1 VWIWLFGALTGA
13 LVCAAAWLYTARRA
27 SSRTPLDTPETRSF
41 LELREHVLGLA
52 EEAAGFGV
60 WETTIGVAG
69 PVRLSAGA
77 AALSGYRASATEKDT
92 DDLMG
97 LIHPDDRLAVQQAA
111 ESARSSGDGFQN
123 EFRVLMPDGS
133 YRWRR
138 NRGRLAPSGGSRK
151 IMVGALIDIHEEKLL
166 LEGLAQNAAR
176 LTLAEDVAGFGVWE
190 LDVASN
196 TMTLSAGAAALSG
209 FSRVSMRVTGAEV
222 VQRIHPDD
230 LPRVGEAIQRAITH
244 GESYRIDCRVVQEN
258 GELLW
263 IRSQAQV
270 DLVEGKTVRITG
282 AIIDITRE
290 KVLMEQ
296 LRENA
301 DRMDLAERAAGFGV
315 FEVHM
320 DADRMTFSRGF
331 AALHNVPEGIN
342 SLCLE
347 ESRRMLHPDDVEM
360 VAASSRAAFSTGQ
373 ADLEFRIV
381 LPDGGLRWHRTRMV
395 SQAADGQPA
404 RLVGTVIDITKER
417 EMLDRLRESAERLRV
432 AEQAAGFGI
441 WEVDMTAG
449 TMTVSE
455 GMLALKQLPPTSP
468 LVYTLDEWM
477 RISDS
482 GQIEAVKTASA
493 SAFEHRQPFQIETE
507 LEGPD
512 GSMFWQRIQ
521 GRPQYR
527 NNHPWRIVGSTMDI
541 TQEKRML
548 QSLEDARAKAEAAA
562 EAKSEFLANM
572 SHEIRT
578 PMNGVIGMTGLLLD
592 TDLTSLQRDYAE
604 TVRSSGDAL
613 LAVINDIL
621 DFSKIEAGKLA
632 IDVFPFDLHRL
643 LEEVAEVLA
652 PRSSERGI
660 ELMVRYSPG
669 APSQLMGDGDRIR
682 QVVSN
687 LASNAVKFTHA
698 GHVLIDAEFAK
709 RVGSTIEVR
718 VSVSD
723 TGIGV
728 PPDKLGLLF
737 EKFTQADTSTTRRY
751 GGTGLGLA
759 IAKSLVELMGGSIN
773 VKSVEGEGSTFWFT
787 LCLPC
792 SDQVQRAPAAAS
804 TLNGL
809 RVLIVDDN
817 AVNRRVIHEQ
827 ISSWGMRNGSYACA
841 EEAVDALRAAHATG
855 DPYDIV
861 IADYQMPGIDGA
873 ALAALVK
880 ADPALRDVV
889 YIMLTSVGHWKEH
902 SALRGESID
911 ACLIKPVRYTR
922 LMNTLA
928 TEWARKCGSSWA
940 SATEGASDDGQP
952 PLTAPPALTAVP
964 AGEFAAF
971 DGRVLVVEDNL
982 VNQRVAVLLLAK
994 LGVVAELASHGRD
1007 AIQCLQRAPYSLVF
1021 MDCQMPEM
1029 NGYEATAEIRRQPGV
1044 NQTVPIIA
1052 MTADVIEGAKERALE
1067 AGMNDF
1073 VAKPVEIDE
1082 LTRALKA
1089 WLRPS

>member
-1 VWIWLFGALTGA
+1 VWIWLFGVLTGA
-13 LVCAAAWLYTARRA
+13 LVCAVGWLISARRGRLA
-27 SSRTPLDTPETRSF
+27 SAVVQPYKSDLFEVDG
-41 LELREHVLGLA
+41 HVFGLA
-52 EEAAGFGV
+52 EDAAGFGV
-60 WETTIGVAG
+60 WETEIVEGSA
-69 PVRLSAGA
+69 VRLSAGA
-77 AALSGYRASATEKDT
+77 AALSGYSPTATVKSSA
-92 DDLMG
+92 DLMA
-97 LIHPDDRLAVQQAA
+97 LIHPDDQRAA
-111 ESARSSGDGFQN
+111 EHAALNAIQTGEGFQC
-123 EFRVLMPDGS
+123 EFRVRMPDGS

-138 NRGRLAPSGGSRK
+138 NRGRVNASPANQM
-151 IMVGALIDIHEEKLL
+151 MVGAIIDIHDEKVM
-166 LEGLAQNAAR
+166 LEQLAENATR
-176 LTLAEDVAGFGVWE
+176 LALAEDVAGFGVWE

-196 TMTLSAGAAALSG
+196 TMALSAGAAALSG
-209 FSRVSMRVTGAEV
+209 FARVSMRVAGHEV

-230 LPRVGEAIQRAITH
+230 LPRLGEAIQRAITL
-244 GESYRIDCRVVQEN
+244 GTPYRIDCRVKQEN

-270 DLVEGKTVRITG
+270 DVVEGKTARITG

-301 DRMDLAERAAGFGV
+301 DRMDLAERAAGFGI
-315 FEVHM
+315 FEVHLN
-320 DADRMTFSRGF
+320 ADRMTFSRGF
-331 AALHNVPEGIN
+331 AALHNVPEEIS
-342 SLCLE
+342 SLSLD
-347 ESRRMLHPDDVEM
+347 ESSKILHPDDVEM
-360 VAASSRAAFSTGQ
+360 VAAGSREAFSTGQ
-373 ADLEFRIV
+373 FDMEFRVV
-381 LPDGGLRWHRTRMV
+381 LPDGAIRWHRTRLIA
-395 SQAADGQPA
+395 QAGDGKPA
-404 RLVGTVIDITKER
+404 RLIGTVIDITKER

-432 AEQAAGFGI
+432 AEQEAGFGI
-441 WEVDMTAG
+441 WEVDVTAG

-455 GMLALKQLPPTSP
+455 GMLALKQMPLTSP

-482 GQIEAVKTASA
+482 GQIEAVKTATA

-507 LEGPD
+507 LEAAD
-512 GSMFWQRIQ
+512 GSMLWQRIQ

-527 NNHPWRIVGSTMDI
+527 GNHPWRIVGSTMDI
-541 TQEKRML
+541 TPEKRML

-613 LAVINDIL
+613 LTVINDIL

-643 LEEVAEVLA
+643 LEEVADVLA

-660 ELMVRYSPG
+660 ELMVRYPPG

-698 GHVLIDAEFAK
+698 GHVLIEAQFAE

-718 VSVSD
+718 VAVSD

-792 SDQVQRAPAAAS
+792 SDQVHRAPAAAS

-841 EEAVDALRAAHATG
+841 EEAVDAMRAAHATG

-873 ALAALVK
+873 ALAALIK
-880 ADPALRDVV
+880 ADPVLCDVV

-928 TEWARKCGSSWA
+928 TEWAKKCGSSWA
-940 SATEGASDDGQP
+940 STTEGASDCGQP
-952 PLTAPPALTAVP
+952 PPTAPPLKAVS
-964 AGEFAAF
+964 AGQFAAF

-1044 NQTVPIIA
+1044 NQAVPIIA